1 MYLVKTP
8 AIVKWIFPSMVWDIP
23 AKEKVIYLTFDDGP
37 DIKVTPDILEL
48 LARFN
53 AKASFFCVGEKVK
66 QNLELFKK
74 IIIQKHVVGNH
85 TFHHLKGRKVSVKK
99 YIEDINTAKQYI
111 PSMLFRP
118 PYGSITRKQI
128 IELKKEYKLIMWSI
142 LTGDFDKKLSKE
154 IVLQNSIK
162 STGKGSIIVFHD
174 NAKFREKML
183 YALEGCLN
191 HFSELGYNFEAIPV
205 DDL

>member
-8 AIVKWIFPSMVWDIP
+8 AIVKWIYPSLVWHIP
-23 AKEKVIYLTFDDGP
+23 TKDKVIYLTFDDGP
-37 DIKVTPDILEL
+37 DKKVTPEVLEL
-48 LARFN
+48 LTSFG

-66 QNLELFKK
+66 QNKDLFSELLN
-74 IIIQKHVVGNH
+74 QNHVAGNH
-85 TFHHLKGRKVSVKK
+85 TYHHLKGRKVSVKEYTENINNANH
-99 YIEDINTAKQYI
+99 YIHSTI
-111 PSMLFRP
+111 FRP

-128 IELKKEYKLIMWSI
+128 AEVKKEYKLIMWSV

-154 IVLQNSIK
+154 KVLRNSIK
-162 STGKGSIIVFHD
+162 STGKGSIVVFHD
-174 NAKFREKML
+174 NAKFRKKML

-191 HFSELGYNFEAIPV
+191 HFAALGYNFEAIPV